1 MLSRSIFYNYHF
13 QFENWRMLLN
23 PAKPLTKQCFSLH
36 RFGWFYNSKYSS
48 YLSVLS
54 SASINSVMAQFQ
66 FQLFVL
72 FIVLKTCR
80 GALQCEDDAC
90 GRSTSRYTE
99 PHESKTQSVIEEIPY
114 MISPEDFYYKFV
126 AKHRPLVL
134 RRTATNWPA
143 NKVRWT
149 ILFMFCLDLLTHF
162 ALHLKIAISLGLFV
176 FMQKET
182 FEVSGNHGQKF
193 DGGGRWWGG
202 DKIRLCSHGLS
213 SCSILPNSWCLIDGK
228 LQIVI
233 APLVMSAVTVKYKY
247 Y

>member
-1 MLSRSIFYNYHF
+1 MFFTPSIWVVLYQQILKLSF
-13 QFENWRMLLN
+13 
-23 PAKPLTKQCFSLH
+23 
-36 RFGWFYNSKYSS
+36 
-48 YLSVLS
+48 VLS

-72 FIVLKTCR
+72 FIVLKTCY

-99 PHESKTQSVIEEIPY
+99 PYESKTLSAIEEIPY

-162 ALHLKIAISLGLFV
+162 ALHQKIAISLGAICFYAKR
-176 FMQKET
+176 KET
-182 FEVSGNHGQKF
+182 FQVLGNHDQKF
-193 DGGGRWWGG
+193 DGGGEKVHVQYYPIPGVLLMVNC
-202 DKIRLCSHGLS
+202 KLS
-213 SCSILPNSWCLIDGK
+213 LHH
-228 LQIVI
+228 
-233 APLVMSAVTVKYKY
+233 
-247 Y
+247 